1 MKILSLRFVV
11 KVKISVFR
19 LESWVFSRTIRR
31 YVLIEFAQIS
41 VLLGWWRVLLLELGK
56 AQNFLTVLLNS

>member
-41 VLLGWWRVLLLELGK
+41 VLLQIQSLE
-56 AQNFLTVLLNS
+56 NETPIVTS